1 MEFVQKNKTIP
12 LDHTRESMEWGL
24 GYYDSNK
31 SSPGTSGD
39 QPGMESTDLILPHR
53 VFYVVL

>member
-1 MEFVQKNKTIP
+1 MRKNKTIP